1 VAYDRVKPTIY
12 MYIVYI
18 YIYIYIISLYHGMVA
33 FY

>member
-1 VAYDRVKPTIY
+1 MAYDRVKPTIY